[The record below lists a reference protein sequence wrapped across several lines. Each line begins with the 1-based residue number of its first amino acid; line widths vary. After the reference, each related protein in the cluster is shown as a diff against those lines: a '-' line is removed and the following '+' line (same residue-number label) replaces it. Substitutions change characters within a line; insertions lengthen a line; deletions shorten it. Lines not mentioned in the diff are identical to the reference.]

1 MATGSPT
8 AVERGPDG
16 TFASAVF
23 TAVRTGHL
31 RAQLVD
37 RIRRARSG
45 AELAELYDAAAH
57 GVWTDA
63 HSVAAEER
71 LADLLAAA

>member
-1 MATGSPT
+1 MATATG
-8 AVERGPDG
+8 RGPDG

-23 TAVRTGHL
+23 TAVRTAHL
-31 RAQLVD
+31 RAQLRD
-37 RIRRARSG
+37 RIGRARTG
-45 AELAELYDAAAH
+45 AELVELYDAAAD
-57 GVWTDA
+57 GVWTDE